1 MKRYLLLF
9 YDVSRFAIFS
19 SILDDTD
26 KLWIRLLCSILLVAS
41 AYDFIDHFKGLSSH
55 EKV

>member
-1 MKRYLLLF
+1 MKQYLLLF

-26 KLWIRLLCSILLVAS
+26 KLWLRLLCSILLVAS
-41 AYDFIDHFKGLSSH
+41 AYDFIDHFKEVLNHG
-55 EKV
+55 KV

>member
-9 YDVSRFAIFS
+9 YDVSRFIIFS

-26 KLWIRLLCSILLVAS
+26 KFWLRLLCSILLVAS
-41 AYDFIDHFKGLSSH
+41 AYDFIDHVKEVVRH
-55 EKV
+55 EQA

>member
-19 SILDDTD
+19 SILSDTD
-26 KLWIRLLCSILLVAS
+26 KLWLRLLCSILLVAS
-41 AYDFIDHFKGLSSH
+41 AYDFIDHIKGVFSH
-55 EKV
+55 EQV

>member
-1 MKRYLLLF
+1 MKQYLLLF

-41 AYDFIDHFKGLSSH
+41 AYDFIDHFKGLCSH